1 MKLKKKQYSAI
12 AIVILTL
19 SIATTL
25 LTASNVTLAQ
35 TEKTHETRIT
45 TPEESSQSRHIRD
58 LINQLPDPVPGAL

>member
-1 MKLKKKQYSAI
+1 MVLIAPLALSAGLQER
-12 AIVILTL
+12 V
-19 SIATTL
+19 
-25 LTASNVTLAQ
+25 LAQ